1 MVALVTG
8 SVVTVLLVPAVSMEG
23 QVGVREVSGVLV
35 STMEV
40 GEVTWEEELTTEVIT
55 DLGKVT

>member
-8 SVVTVLLVPAVSMEG
+8 SVVTVLLVSEVSMEG

-40 GEVTWEEELTTEVIT
+40 GEVTWEGE
-55 DLGKVT
+55 

>member
-8 SVVTVLLVPAVSMEG
+8 SGVTVLLVPAVSMEG

-40 GEVTWEEELTTEVIT
+40 GEVTWEGE
-55 DLGKVT
+55 